1 MEPTDAERARTLVST
16 VGHATLSTLDRQG
29 FPFGSLVAFALD
41 DTGRP
46 ILLLA
51 DLAAHSH
58 NLTADPRASLLV
70 TEQGPGDPLD
80 LGRVTLVG
88 EVTEPPEAERAAAL
102 EAYRARHDGILGTDH
117 GFRILRLE
125 VGQVRYVGGFA
136 RMSWVGT
143 EEYLAAEPDPLTPHV
158 HRIVE
163 HMNDDHA
170 AALVLFCHALGE
182 RPDTTT
188 ATMTGVDRYG
198 FDVVPDAGGPLRL
211 AFPRRSD
218 TPDEVRAVMVE
229 LMHTARSSGS

>member
-1 MEPTDAERARTLVST
+1 MPNVPAPSSRPSVTRRSRRSTRAASRSGRWSRTPST
-16 VGHATLSTLDRQG
+16 TPA
-29 FPFGSLVAFALD
+29 
-41 DTGRP
+41 GRSCCWP
-46 ILLLA
+46 

-58 NLTADPRASLLV
+58 NLAADPRASLLV
-70 TEQGPGDPLD
+70 TEEGPGDPLD

-88 EVTEPPEAERAAAL
+88 GVAELPEAERATAL
-102 EAYRARHDGILGTDH
+102 ETYRARHGGTLGTDH

-125 VGQVRYVGGFA
+125 VGPVRFVGGFA

-143 EEYLAAEPDPLTPHV
+143 EEYRAAEPDPLTPHV
-158 HRIVE
+158 DRIVE

-170 AALVLFCHALGE
+170 DALVTFCRVLGE

-211 AFPRRSD
+211 PFPRRVD

-229 LMHTARSSGS
+229 LVHAARSSGS